1 MGKTAGAVSRLPI
14 TGIIPFRRTMAGTRR
29 PSYFEILMST
39 QLRLSGYR
47 KKLAML
53 LAILFILLC
62 WQIAAWS
69 LPDFLMPGVPTVMA
83 RLWDDVRSAEFRLTL
98 LNSLTRLAGGY
109 GAALFFGI
117 GFGLIGAVLFFFR
130 EVLKSAIIIL
140 QSIPSIAWVPLFLI
154 LMGFGNLPIIV
165 VIALAA
171 FFPAALS
178 VMNATE
184 SVQQVH
190 VSAARVMGASRWD
203 MLKRVYLPAV
213 MPELITG
220 AQLAFGNAWR
230 ALISAEM
237 LIGFGKGLG
246 RSLAYAGET
255 ADMVGVMANILT
267 IAVLAVLIDQLILEN
282 LKHRLLRYQYV

>member
-1 MGKTAGAVSRLPI
+1 MSN
-14 TGIIPFRRTMAGTRR
+14 RT
-29 PSYFEILMST
+29 
-39 QLRLSGYR
+39 RLSGTH
-47 KKLAML
+47 KKLAFV
-53 LAILFILLC
+53 LAVVFILLM

-69 LPDFLMPGVPTVMA
+69 LPDFLMPDVSTVIV
-83 RLWDDVRSAEFRLTL
+83 RLWQEIQSENFRAALWG
-98 LNSLTRLAGGY
+98 SLGRLGAGY
-109 GAALFFGI
+109 GSAMLFGV

-130 EVLKSAIIIL
+130 EVLRSAIIIL

-154 LMGFGNLPIIV
+154 VMGFGSTPIIV
-165 VIALAA
+165 VVAIAA

-190 VSAARVMGASRWD
+190 VSAARVMGASRWE
-203 MLKRVYLPAV
+203 LLRRVYLPAV

-246 RSLAYAGET
+246 RSLSYAGET
-255 ADMVGVMANILT
+255 ADMVGVMTNILA
-267 IAVLAVLIDQLILEN
+267 IAILAPLIDQLLLEN
-282 LKHRLLRYQYV
+282 LKHRVLRYQYV

>member
-1 MGKTAGAVSRLPI
+1 MSSQIRL
-14 TGIIPFRRTMAGTRR
+14 TGF
-29 PSYFEILMST
+29 
-39 QLRLSGYR
+39 R
-47 KKLAML
+47 KKLAMVVAIA
-53 LAILFILLC
+53 AILLF
-62 WQIAAWS
+62 WQIAAWF
-69 LPDFLMPGVPTVMA
+69 LPDFLMPDVPYVMM
-83 RLWDDVRSAEFRLTL
+83 RLWNDIQSSDFRSALSG
-98 LNSLTRLAGGY
+98 SLTRLGFGY
-109 GAALFFGI
+109 GFALLFGI
-117 GFGLIGAVLFFFR
+117 GFGLVGAVLFFFR

-154 LMGFGNLPIIV
+154 LMGFGNMPIIV
-165 VIALAA
+165 VVALAA

-184 SVQQVH
+184 SVLNVH
-190 VSAARVMGASRWD
+190 VSAARVMGANRWD

-237 LIGFGKGLG
+237 LIGFGQGLG

-255 ADMVGVMANILT
+255 ADMIGVMANILT
-267 IAVLAVLIDQLILEN
+267 IAILATLIDQVFLEN
-282 LKHRLLRYQYV
+282 LKRRVLRYQYV

>member
-1 MGKTAGAVSRLPI
+1 
-14 TGIIPFRRTMAGTRR
+14 
-29 PSYFEILMST
+29 
-39 QLRLSGYR
+39 
-47 KKLAML
+47 ML
-53 LAILFILLC
+53 LAIAFILLG
-62 WQIAAWS
+62 WQIAAWT
-69 LPDFLMPGVPTVMA
+69 LPDFLMPGVPAVAA
-83 RLWDDVRSAEFRLTL
+83 RLWDEIGSGEFRLIL
-98 LNSLTRLAGGY
+98 WSSLVRLAGGY
-109 GAALFFGI
+109 GAALLFGI
-117 GFGLIGAVLFFFR
+117 GFGLVGAVLFFFR

-165 VIALAA
+165 VIGLAA

-190 VSAARVMGASRWD
+190 VSAARVMGASRWE

-267 IAVLAVLIDQLILEN
+267 IAILAALIDQLILEN

>member
-1 MGKTAGAVSRLPI
+1 MSAPI
-14 TGIIPFRRTMAGTRR
+14 RVA
-29 PSYFEILMST
+29 
-39 QLRLSGYR
+39 GYR

-53 LAILFILLC
+53 LAIVFILFG
-62 WQIAAWS
+62 WQCAAWS
-69 LPDFLMPGVPTVMA
+69 LPDYLMPGVVTVLH
-83 RLWDDVRSAEFRLTL
+83 RLWEEIQTPGFQAALSG
-98 LNSLTRLAGGY
+98 SLTRLGAGY
-109 GAALFFGI
+109 AAALVLGI

-165 VIALAA
+165 VVAIAA

-190 VSAARVMGASRWD
+190 VSAARVMGANRWD

-246 RSLAYAGET
+246 RTLAYSGET
-255 ADMVGVMANILT
+255 ADMVGVMTNILV
-267 IAVLAVLIDQLILEN
+267 IAMLAALIDQFVLEN

>member
-1 MGKTAGAVSRLPI
+1 MALAVVL
-14 TGIIPFRRTMAGTRR
+14 
-29 PSYFEILMST
+29 
-39 QLRLSGYR
+39 
-47 KKLAML
+47 
-53 LAILFILLC
+53 ILFL
-62 WQIAAWS
+62 WQVAAWM
-69 LPDFLMPGVPTVMA
+69 LPDFLMPDVHTVFV
-83 RLWDDVRSAEFRLTL
+83 RLWQELQSGEFRAALIG
-98 LNSLTRLAGGY
+98 SLTRLGTGY
-109 GAALFFGI
+109 GLALLLGI

-140 QSIPSIAWVPLFLI
+140 QSIPSIAWVPIFLI

-165 VIALAA
+165 VVAVAA

-184 SVQQVH
+184 SVQRVH
-190 VSAARVMGASRWD
+190 VAAARVMGASRLD
-203 MLKRVYLPAV
+203 LIKRVYLPAV

-246 RSLAYAGET
+246 RSLSFAGET
-255 ADMVGVMANILT
+255 ADMVGVMTSILA
-267 IAVLAVLIDQLILEN
+267 IAILAPLIDQFVLEN
-282 LKHRLLRYQYV
+282 LKHRVLRYQYV

>member
-1 MGKTAGAVSRLPI
+1 MSNS
-14 TGIIPFRRTMAGTRR
+14 TR
-29 PSYFEILMST
+29 I
-39 QLRLSGYR
+39 SGYR
-47 KKLAML
+47 KHVAMALAVVF
-53 LAILFILLC
+53 ILFC

-69 LPDFLMPGVPTVMA
+69 LPDFLMPDVPTVLV
-83 RLWDDVRSAEFRLTL
+83 RLWEELQSPNFREALWG
-98 LNSLTRLAGGY
+98 SLGRLGVGY
-109 GAALFFGI
+109 GAALLLGI

-140 QSIPSIAWVPLFLI
+140 QSIPSIAWVPLLLI
-154 LMGFGNLPIIV
+154 LMGFGSLPIIV
-165 VIALAA
+165 VVAIAA

-190 VSAARVMGASRWD
+190 VAAARVMGASRWD

-237 LIGFGKGLG
+237 LVGFGKGLG
-246 RSLAYAGET
+246 RSLSYAGET
-255 ADMVGVMANILT
+255 ADMVGVMTSILA
-267 IAVLAVLIDQLILEN
+267 IAILAPLIDQLLLEN
-282 LKHRLLRYQYV
+282 LKHRVLRYQYV

>member
-1 MGKTAGAVSRLPI
+1 MSTKTRI
-14 TGIIPFRRTMAGTRR
+14 TGNRKRFA
-29 PSYFEILMST
+29 FIL
-39 QLRLSGYR
+39 
-47 KKLAML
+47 AVVF
-53 LAILFILLC
+53 ILFM
-62 WQIAAWS
+62 WQLAAWS
-69 LPDFLMPGVPTVMA
+69 LPDFLMPDVHTVVIRLWEELQSENFRTALWGSLA
-83 RLWDDVRSAEFRLTL
+83 RLGA
-98 LNSLTRLAGGY
+98 GY
-109 GAALFFGI
+109 GSAMVLGI

-154 LMGFGNLPIIV
+154 VMGFGSLPIIV
-165 VIALAA
+165 VVAIAA

-184 SVQQVH
+184 SVQHVH
-190 VSAARVMGASRWD
+190 VSAARVMGASRWE

-237 LIGFGKGLG
+237 LVGFGKGLG
-246 RSLAYAGET
+246 RSLSYAGET
-255 ADMVGVMANILT
+255 ADMVGVMTNILA
-267 IAVLAVLIDQLILEN
+267 IAILAPLIDQVLLEN
-282 LKHRLLRYQYV
+282 LKHRVLRYQYV

>member
-1 MGKTAGAVSRLPI
+1 MPH
-14 TGIIPFRRTMAGTRR
+14 
-29 PSYFEILMST
+29 
-39 QLRLSGYR
+39 SGYR
-47 KKLAML
+47 KKTAMVVAVA
-53 LAILFILLC
+53 AILLL
-62 WQIAAWS
+62 WQVSAWF
-69 LPDFLMPGVPTVMA
+69 LPDFLMPGVPTVML
-83 RLWDDVRSAEFRLTL
+83 RLGQDIQSAEFRAV
-98 LNSLTRLAGGY
+98 LAGSLGRLGVGY
-109 GAALFFGI
+109 GAALLFGV
-117 GFGLIGAVLFFFR
+117 GFGLVGAVLFFFR
-130 EVLKSAIIIL
+130 DVLKSAIIIL

-154 LMGFGNLPIIV
+154 LMGFGNVPIIV

-184 SVQQVH
+184 SVLKVH
-190 VSAARVMGASRWD
+190 VAVAKVMGANRWG
-203 MLKRVYLPAV
+203 MMRRVYLPAV

-237 LIGFGKGLG
+237 LIGFGQGLG

-267 IAVLAVLIDQLILEN
+267 IAILATLIDQVILEN
-282 LKHRLLRYQYV
+282 LKRYLLRYQYV

>member
-1 MGKTAGAVSRLPI
+1 
-14 TGIIPFRRTMAGTRR
+14 
-29 PSYFEILMST
+29 MST
-39 QLRLSGYR
+39 NTRLSPTR

-53 LAILFILLC
+53 LAIVLILLG

-69 LPDFLMPGVPTVMA
+69 LPGFLMPGVPSVLV
-83 RLWDDVRSAEFRLTL
+83 RLWQDVQTAQFRA
-98 LNSLTRLAGGY
+98 SLWGSLVRLGAGY
-109 GAALFFGI
+109 GTALLLGI
-117 GFGLIGAVLFFFR
+117 GFGLIGGVLFFFR

-165 VIALAA
+165 VVALAA

-184 SVQQVH
+184 SVQKVH
-190 VSAARVMGASRWD
+190 VSAARVMGASHWD

-246 RSLAYAGET
+246 RTLAYAGET
-255 ADMVGVMANILT
+255 ADMVGVMTNILT
-267 IAVLAVLIDQLILEN
+267 IAILAPLIDQLILEN

>member
-1 MGKTAGAVSRLPI
+1 MNNQIHLTAL
-14 TGIIPFRRTMAGTRR
+14 
-29 PSYFEILMST
+29 
-39 QLRLSGYR
+39 R
-47 KKLAML
+47 KKLAMVVAIV
-53 LAILFILLC
+53 AILFF
-62 WQIAAWS
+62 WQVAAWM
-69 LPDFLMPGVPTVMA
+69 LPDFLMPGVPTVMT
-83 RLWDDVRSAEFRLTL
+83 RLWEDIQSAEFRMTL
-98 LNSLTRLAGGY
+98 SGSLTRLGFGY
-109 GAALFFGI
+109 GAALLFGV
-117 GFGLIGAVLFFFR
+117 GFGLCGAVLFFFR

-154 LMGFGNLPIIV
+154 MMGFGNLPIIV

-184 SVQQVH
+184 SVLSVH
-190 VSAARVMGASRWD
+190 VSAARVMGATRWD

-246 RSLAYAGET
+246 RSLAYSGET
-255 ADMVGVMANILT
+255 ADMIGVMANILT
-267 IAVLAVLIDQLILEN
+267 IAILATLIDQVFLEN
-282 LKHRLLRYQYV
+282 LKRRVLRYQYV

>member
-1 MGKTAGAVSRLPI
+1 
-14 TGIIPFRRTMAGTRR
+14 
-29 PSYFEILMST
+29 MST
-39 QLRLSGYR
+39 QIRISGYR
-47 KKLAML
+47 KKLAMVVAVL
-53 LAILFILLC
+53 SILLF
-62 WQIAAWS
+62 WQVAAWF
-69 LPDFLMPGVPTVMA
+69 LPDFLMPDVPKVFA
-83 RLWDDVRSAEFRLTL
+83 RLWSDIQTGEFRA
-98 LNSLTRLAGGY
+98 SLSGSLVRLGFGY
-109 GAALFFGI
+109 GAALLFGV
-117 GFGLIGAVLFFFR
+117 GFGLLGGVLFFFR

-154 LMGFGNLPIIV
+154 MMGFGNMPIIV

-184 SVQQVH
+184 SVLNVH
-190 VSAARVMGASRWD
+190 VSAARVMGAGRWD
-203 MLKRVYLPAV
+203 MLRRVYLPAV

-237 LIGFGKGLG
+237 LIGFGQGLG

-255 ADMVGVMANILT
+255 ADMMGVMANILT
-267 IAVLAVLIDQLILEN
+267 IAILATLIDQVILEN
-282 LKHRLLRYQYV
+282 LKRRLLRYQYV